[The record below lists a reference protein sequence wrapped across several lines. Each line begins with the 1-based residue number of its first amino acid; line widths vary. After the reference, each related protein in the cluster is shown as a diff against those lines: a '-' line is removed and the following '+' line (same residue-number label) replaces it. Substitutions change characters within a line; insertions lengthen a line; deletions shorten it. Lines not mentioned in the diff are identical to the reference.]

1 MPRQTRF
8 RNKKGKNTK
17 KSTRRKRARLSSI
30 KLKNTPKMVTF
41 DELNVYNNKRKLD
54 KKTLIIGIVY
64 AKWCPHCKDL
74 IPEEGD
80 TMREPKWDNMIQ
92 LIKNDAKDLDI
103 AHIKLTDTETQK
115 LEKLNEKC
123 KDISDIPIEPEGY
136 PTLFK
141 ITGGKLDKYT
151 GERTP
156 QAMANWY
163 LNKSGGYVY

>member
-1 MPRQTRF
+1 
-8 RNKKGKNTK
+8 
-17 KSTRRKRARLSSI
+17 
-30 KLKNTPKMVTF
+30 
-41 DELNVYNNKRKLD
+41 
-54 KKTLIIGIVY
+54 
-64 AKWCPHCKDL
+64 
-74 IPEEGD
+74 
-80 TMREPKWDNMIQ
+80 MREPKWDNMIQ

-141 ITGGKLDKYT
+141 ITCGKLDKYT